1 MPLLA
6 ASWGRSAAACR
17 LSPTWYNLVVIEG
30 PGCLGVGGP
39 VAAVSRAQIGGDQG
53 FDRAAGQLAV
63 RIAEHLLQPQV
74 GQRERSA
81 AAGQRHP
88 ILQRVDQLRSAGP
101 GNTTWRPAASKSAAA
116 PSPFLADGCKDL
128 AFMPSASPDP
138 GRGR

>member
-17 LSPTWYNLVVIEG
+17 LSPRDQPGSGAHRPG

-63 RIAEHLLQPQV
+63 RIAEHLFQPQV

-88 ILQRVDQLRSAGP
+88 
-101 GNTTWRPAASKSAAA
+101 RPAARR
-116 PSPFLADGCKDL
+116 P
-128 AFMPSASPDP
+128 ASPP
-138 GRGR
+138 LLG